1 MCINNQLSPFAT
13 TTNKKLLLSIF
24 KRKGTMKIS
33 KIALLLGIVFSMTT
47 GILRADVSLFGSVEQ
62 GLKVLDNGAS
72 EVVANGTIIGAK
84 VDSQVFV
91 PLDVASGLRVFG
103 TLSADIDPSGANAIT
118 TRDAFIGI
126 GLGDNI
132 KVSVGRMQNIQDT
145 ISEAIV
151 GIFAEDVDLKSRNA
165 SRDSKTAKAT
175 VSLGGVSVVGATII
189 DGSVGEERLDSWEV
203 GTSLSAFGLNLVTA
217 YAKDENSG
225 TRTILGGANHTLGPV
240 TLGGIFEQDKT
251 SSGTTTETATAVAS
265 ITVGKNALKAGYQN
279 IFDGGADTYLGEA
292 EHSFSSNASAF
303 ANVRAIRDT
312 SNSEA
317 YTVGFRLSF

>member
-1 MCINNQLSPFAT
+1 M
-13 TTNKKLLLSIF
+13 
-24 KRKGTMKIS
+24 
-33 KIALLLGIVFSMTT
+33 GIVFMTT
-47 GILRADVSLFGSVEQ
+47 GTLRADVSLFGSVEQ
-62 GLKVLDNGAS
+62 GLKVLDNGTA

-84 VDSQVFV
+84 FDLLPDVDS
-91 PLDVASGLRVFG
+91 LDVATGPRVFG

-132 KVSVGRMQNIQDT
+132 KVSLGRMQNIQDT
-145 ISEAIV
+145 ISEATV
-151 GIFAEDVDLKSRNA
+151 GIFAEGVDLKSRNA
-165 SRDSKTAKAT
+165 SRNSNTAKAT
-175 VSLGGVSVVGATII
+175 ISLGGVSVVGATIV
-189 DGSVGEERLDSWEV
+189 DGSAGEEKLDSWEV
-203 GTSLSAFGLNLVTA
+203 GTSYSAFGLNLVTA

-225 TRTILGGANHTLGPV
+225 TRTILGGVNHTLGPI

-251 SSGTTTETATAVAS
+251 SSGTTTETATGVAS
-265 ITVGKNALKAGYQN
+265 ITVGKNTLKAGYQN

-312 SNSEA
+312 SDSEA